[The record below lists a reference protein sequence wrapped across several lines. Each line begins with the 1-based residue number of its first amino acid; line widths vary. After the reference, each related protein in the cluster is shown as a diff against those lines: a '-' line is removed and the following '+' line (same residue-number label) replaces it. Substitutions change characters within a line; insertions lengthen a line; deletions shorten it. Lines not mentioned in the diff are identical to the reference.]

1 MHWSTQK
8 KHKKDHKK
16 SDKHGSS
23 SRGLNGRAE
32 PISSD
37 DYFKMN
43 PEFRLWLAGRGKAF
57 GDLSDDETK
66 KQFKKFVEK
75 WNAGQ

>member
-1 MHWSTQK
+1 
-8 KHKKDHKK
+8 
-16 SDKHGSS
+16 
-23 SRGLNGRAE
+23 
-32 PISSD
+32 
-37 DYFKMN
+37 MN